1 MVSSN
6 ELKNGMVIEYD
17 GKLWYVVEYQKVS
30 RPRLAAL
37 FRTKLKNI
45 ETGQV
50 LEKNFLPSETVGEVY
65 VEAKEMQY
73 SYEDG
78 DLVYFMDLETY
89 DQVPLD
95 KKQVEDVMKYI
106 KDDTIC
112 TLKYANGK
120 LISVE
125 PPIFIELD
133 IVECEPAVAGNT
145 SGTAYKPAKCET
157 GLVVKV
163 PLFVNNGERIRIDT
177 RTGEY
182 MERVKN

>member
-1 MVSSN
+1 MNISDVKLNSTI
-6 ELKNGMVIEYD
+6 GYD
-17 GKLWYVVEYQKVS
+17 GKLWLVVEYQKVS

-50 LEKNFLPSETVGEVY
+50 IEKNFLPSETVDEVS
-65 VEAKEMQY
+65 VDIKEMQY

-78 DLVYFMDLETY
+78 DIVYFMDLETY
-89 DQVPLD
+89 DQVPFD
-95 KKQVEDVMKYI
+95 KKIVDPIKKYI

-112 TLKYANGK
+112 LFKYAGDK
-120 LISVE
+120 LISIA
-125 PPIFIELD
+125 PPTFMEMD
-133 IVECEPAVAGNT
+133 IVACEPAVAGNT
-145 SGTAYKPAKCET
+145 SGTAYKPATLET
-157 GLVVKV
+157 GLIVKV
-163 PLFVNNGERIRIDT
+163 PLFVNNGDRIRVDT

>member
-1 MVSSN
+1 MNIQDVKINST
-6 ELKNGMVIEYD
+6 IEFD

-50 LEKNFLPSETVGEVY
+50 LEKNFLPSETVGEVF
-65 VEAKEMQY
+65 VDTKEMQY

-78 DLVYFMDLETY
+78 DLVYFMDMETY
-89 DQVPLD
+89 DQVPFD
-95 KKQVEDVMKYI
+95 KAQVQDVMKYI
-106 KDDTIC
+106 KDDTVC
-112 TLKYANGK
+112 SVKYANGK
-120 LISVE
+120 LISIE
-125 PPIFIELD
+125 PPTFIELN

-145 SGTAYKPAKCET
+145 SGTAYKPAKCEK
-157 GLVVKV
+157 GLVVRV
-163 PLFVNNGERIRIDT
+163 PLFVNNGEKIRIDT

-182 MERVKN
+182 MARV

>member
-1 MVSSN
+1 MNISDVKINST
-6 ELKNGMVIEYD
+6 IEWE

-50 LEKNFLPSETVGEVY
+50 LEKNFLPSETVGEVFIDT
-65 VEAKEMQY
+65 KEMQY

-89 DQVPLD
+89 DQVPFD
-95 KKQVEDVMKYI
+95 RKAVEDVMKYI
-106 KDDTIC
+106 KDDTVC
-112 TLKYANGK
+112 TIKYANGK
-120 LISVE
+120 LISIE
-125 PPIFIELD
+125 PPTFIELD

-182 MERVKN
+182 MERVK

>member
-1 MVSSN
+1 MNISDVKAN
-6 ELKNGMVIEYD
+6 TTIEYD

-50 LEKNFLPSETVGEVY
+50 LEKNFLPSETVGEVV
-65 VEAKEMQY
+65 VESKDMQY

-78 DLVYFMDLETY
+78 GLVYFMDLETY
-89 DQVPLD
+89 DQVPFD
-95 KKQVEDVMKYI
+95 KNVVEDIMKYV
-106 KDDTIC
+106 KDDTVC
-112 TLKYANGK
+112 SVKYANGK
-120 LISVE
+120 LVGIA
-125 PPIFIELD
+125 PPTFIELD
-133 IVECEPAVAGNT
+133 IVKCEPAVAGNT
-145 SGTAYKPAKCET
+145 SGTAYKPATCET

-163 PLFVNNGERIRIDT
+163 PLFVNNGERIRVDT

-182 MERVKN
+182 MERVK

>member
-1 MVSSN
+1 MNISDVRIN
-6 ELKNGMVIEYD
+6 MTIAYD

-50 LEKNFLPSETVGEVY
+50 IEKNFLPSENLEEVS
-65 VEAKEMQY
+65 VDIKEMQY

-78 DLVYFMDLETY
+78 DLVYFMDMETY
-89 DQVPLD
+89 DQVPFD
-95 KKQVEDVMKYI
+95 RKQVSDVMKYI
-106 KDDTIC
+106 KEDTIC
-112 TLKYANGK
+112 TIKYANGK
-120 LISVE
+120 LIAIE
-125 PPIFIELD
+125 PPLFIELN
-133 IVECEPAVAGNT
+133 IIECEPAVAGNA

-157 GLVVKV
+157 GLIVKV
-163 PLFVNNGERIRIDT
+163 PLFVNNGEKIRIDT

>member
-1 MVSSN
+1 MNISDVKVNST
-6 ELKNGMVIEYD
+6 IEYD
-17 GKLWYVVEYQKVS
+17 GKIWYVVEYQKVS

-50 LEKNFLPSETVGEVY
+50 IEKNFLPSENLGEVA
-65 VEAKEMQY
+65 VETKEMQF

-89 DQVPLD
+89 DQVPFD
-95 KKQVEDVMKYI
+95 KKVVADIMKYI
-106 KDDTIC
+106 KDDTVC
-112 TLKYANGK
+112 MVKYANGK
-120 LISVE
+120 LITID
-125 PPIFIELD
+125 PPLFIELN

-163 PLFVNNGERIRIDT
+163 PLFVNNGERIRVDT

>member
-1 MVSSN
+1 MNIQDVKINST
-6 ELKNGMVIEYD
+6 IEFD

-50 LEKNFLPSETVGEVY
+50 LEKNFLPSETVGEVF
-65 VEAKEMQY
+65 VDTKEMQF

-89 DQVPLD
+89 DQVPFD
-95 KKQVEDVMKYI
+95 KSAVVDVMKYI
-106 KDDTIC
+106 KDDTVC
-112 TLKYANGK
+112 AVKYANGK
-120 LISVE
+120 LISIE
-125 PPIFIELD
+125 PPTFIELD

-182 MERVKN
+182 MERVK

>member
-1 MVSSN
+1 MNIADVKINST
-6 ELKNGMVIEYD
+6 IEYD
-17 GKLWYVVEYQKVS
+17 GKLWYVVDYQKVS

-50 LEKNFLPSETVGEVY
+50 VEKNFLPSEVVGEVV
-65 VEAKEMQY
+65 VESKEMQY

-78 DLVYFMDLETY
+78 DLVYFMDMDTY
-89 DQVPLD
+89 DQVPFD
-95 KKQVEDVMKYI
+95 KKVVADVMKYI
-106 KDDTIC
+106 KDDTVC
-112 TLKYANGK
+112 TIKYANDK
-120 LISVE
+120 SIAIE
-125 PPIFIELD
+125 PPLFIELG

-163 PLFVNNGERIRIDT
+163 PLFVNNGERIRVDT

>member
-1 MVSSN
+1 MNIQDVKMNST
-6 ELKNGMVIEYD
+6 IEWD
-17 GKLWYVVEYQKVS
+17 GKLWFVVEYQKVS

-65 VEAKEMQY
+65 IESKEMQF
-73 SYEDG
+73 SYVDG
-78 DLVYFMDLETY
+78 DLVYFMDTETY
-89 DQVPLD
+89 DLVPFD
-95 KKQVEDVMKYI
+95 KKNVEDKMKYI

-112 TLKYANGK
+112 TIKYANGK
-120 LISVE
+120 LISIDPQLFVE
-125 PPIFIELD
+125 QVLT
-133 IVECEPAVAGNT
+133 ECEPAVAGDT
-145 SGTAYKPAKCET
+145 SRTAYKPAKTET

-163 PLFVNNGERIRIDT
+163 PLFGNQGEKIRIDT

-182 MERVKN
+182 LDRVK